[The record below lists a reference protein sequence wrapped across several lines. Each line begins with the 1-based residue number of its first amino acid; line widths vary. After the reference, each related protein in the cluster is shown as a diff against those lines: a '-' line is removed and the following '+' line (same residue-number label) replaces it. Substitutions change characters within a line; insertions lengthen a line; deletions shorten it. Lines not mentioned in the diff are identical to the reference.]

1 MSYQVLA
8 RKWRPHTFEQV
19 VGQQHV
25 LTALTNALD
34 QGRLHHAYLLS
45 GTRGVGKTTI
55 ARILAKSLN
64 CEQGISSTPCGVC
77 GTCKEI
83 DQGNFVDLLEI
94 DAASRTKVE
103 DTRELLDNVQYRPA
117 RGRFKVYLIDEVHML
132 SRHSFNALLKTLE
145 EPPPYV
151 KFLLATTDPQ
161 KLPITILSRCLQF
174 HLKSLDQSQIAKQLE
189 WVLGEEGQPFE
200 PRALLALAKA
210 ADGSMRDALSLT
222 DQALAHGNG
231 SVGLASVLTMLGT
244 LDHHHLHQLL
254 EAILRQD
261 APATMAKITEIATLG
276 PDFDQL
282 HAELEALLHRVA
294 MAQLLPAS
302 VQEQGADADAL
313 LQLAGA
319 MSPEEVQLCYQI
331 VLGGRKDLPWA
342 PDGRTALEMTCLR
355 MLAFSPR
362 RAQLHPASLAPLP
375 SQAGQGAAPLGLGKS
390 QGVTAS
396 PTLAPQGTES
406 TSTPLGDQAEAA
418 TESVADLRQAGI
430 TAENDTEH
438 QADLSPSSAAL
449 VKQDGDDESFEPAL
463 SPLFAEQEALLQA
476 ADQMG
481 YQPSPAPVAED
492 PAPDPGLDE
501 ISASGAMASPDI
513 PVPAHGEPAMVHPA
527 ANQDAEPVS
536 MAQPV
541 PQPMAQPPEA
551 ATGSDGSGGILS
563 LLGTRNMLRSRLRA
577 SDTDAAPRTAR
588 TPSAP
593 KAGAGQT
600 AAPVSPPA
608 AQQAGPGSAQTAM
621 VAPASSVPDDWSY
634 DELPSHDDEED
645 NQQDYQEY
653 LAQGEQGVVTP
664 PRQAERGRAPA
675 PALSQRTPEEAAP
688 PWDPQGPSTGI
699 QQPIIRD
706 AAAASPP
713 AAGQP
718 ARPAAAQTV
727 LEPSRAVPAQMEAT
741 APVLETID
749 WDSIDSDQAQEEP
762 GDEPSKLLP
771 ASLLDN
777 CGDPW
782 GELIAR
788 TRMGGRLRQ
797 LAINGV
803 MVQEGSRVL
812 LTLKPEQRHLV
823 SDRALM
829 ELAAIIGPALG
840 GEVQVE
846 VTLGTVP
853 DCETPLEIEQRL
865 YLGVRE
871 QVKRDLEQD
880 PNIQFLRQR
889 FGAELHMDSIE
900 PLNR

>member
-64 CEQGISSTPCGVC
+64 CEQGISSHPCGVC
-77 GTCKEI
+77 DTCREI

-174 HLKSLDQSQIAKQLE
+174 HLKSLDQTQIAKQLE
-189 WVLGEEGQPFE
+189 WVLDQEGQPFE

-231 SVGLASVLTMLGT
+231 SVRLDSVLAMLGT
-244 LDHHHLHQLL
+244 LDHRHLHQLL

-282 HAELEALLHRVA
+282 HAELEGLLHRIA

-302 VQEQGADADAL
+302 VQEQGADADFL
-313 LQLAGA
+313 LQLAKA

-362 RAQLHPASLAPLP
+362 RDALHPASLTALP
-375 SQAGQGAAPLGLGKS
+375 PSMTSNATPVASLPGKRPAA
-390 QGVTAS
+390 
-396 PTLAPQGTES
+396 E
-406 TSTPLGDQAEAA
+406 
-418 TESVADLRQAGI
+418 
-430 TAENDTEH
+430 
-438 QADLSPSSAAL
+438 SAAL
-449 VKQDGDDESFEPAL
+449 APISGAVPAVDISMPAMADDIGNPADSEEEAQAAELFSQQDELLREAAGMGYQPDPTLSAAQPDVPAHSAAQPADADDRASAAADTDYSRGEPLTAPFEPAL
-463 SPLFAEQEALLQA
+463 
-476 ADQMG
+476 
-481 YQPSPAPVAED
+481 
-492 PAPDPGLDE
+492 
-501 ISASGAMASPDI
+501 
-513 PVPAHGEPAMVHPA
+513 EPTTT
-527 ANQDAEPVS
+527 PVS
-536 MAQPV
+536 A
-541 PQPMAQPPEA
+541 PEA
-551 ATGSDGSGGILS
+551 VSAVSSMQS
-563 LLGTRNMLRSRLRA
+563 LLGKRNMLRSRQRGQDA
-577 SDTDAAPRTAR
+577 PAAP
-588 TPSAP
+588 AP
-593 KAGAGQT
+593 RAV
-600 AAPVSPPA
+600 P
-608 AQQAGPGSAQTAM
+608 
-621 VAPASSVPDDWSY
+621 VAPARPVAPAAAPAVTQQPAPVGQPAGQGMATMGHYDD
-634 DELPSHDDEED
+634 LPPVDLYGDGYEPQGD
-645 NQQDYQEY
+645 NGEYEEY
-653 LAQGEQGVVTP
+653 LSQGFAEQTQVMSHAPVTAPAQPTDLPPWDLDGQPSYRPGERSAAAPAVT
-664 PRQAERGRAPA
+664 PA
-675 PALSQRTPEEAAP
+675 PAIQPPVATTAVAATPVTQDEP
-688 PWDPQGPSTGI
+688 V
-699 QQPIIRD
+699 QP
-706 AAAASPP
+706 
-713 AAGQP
+713 
-718 ARPAAAQTV
+718 V
-727 LEPSRAVPAQMEAT
+727 M
-741 APVLETID
+741 ETID
-749 WDSIDSDQAQEEP
+749 WDELESDSEPQEGEATRLI
-762 GDEPSKLLP
+762 PS
-771 ASLLDN
+771 SLLN
-777 CGDPW
+777 GCGDPW
-782 GELIAR
+782 AELIAH
-788 TRMGGRLRQ
+788 TQVGGRLRQ
-797 LAINGV
+797 LAINSV
-803 MVQEGSRVL
+803 MTREGDKVL

-823 SDRALM
+823 SDKARAD
-829 ELAAIIGPALG
+829 LAEIIGPALG
-840 GEVQVE
+840 QPVQVE
-846 VTLGTVP
+846 VTLGVVP
-853 DCETPLEIEQRL
+853 DQETPLEIEHRL

-871 QVKRDLEQD
+871 QVTRDLEQD
-880 PNIQFLRQR
+880 PNVQFLVQR
-889 FGAELHMDSIE
+889 FGAVLHHESIE

>member
-64 CEQGISSTPCGVC
+64 CEQGISSHPCGVC
-77 GTCKEI
+77 DTCREI

-174 HLKSLDQSQIAKQLE
+174 HLKSLDQTQIAKQLE
-189 WVLGEEGQPFE
+189 WVLDQEGQPFE

-231 SVGLASVLTMLGT
+231 SVRLDSVLAMLGT
-244 LDHHHLHQLL
+244 LDHRHLHQLL

-261 APATMAKITEIATLG
+261 APATMAKITEIVTLG

-282 HAELEALLHRVA
+282 HAELEGLLHRIA

-302 VQEQGADADAL
+302 VQEQGADADSL
-313 LQLAGA
+313 LQLAKA

-362 RAQLHPASLAPLP
+362 RDALHPASLTALP
-375 SQAGQGAAPLGLGKS
+375 PSMTSSATPVVSLPGKRPAA
-390 QGVTAS
+390 
-396 PTLAPQGTES
+396 E
-406 TSTPLGDQAEAA
+406 
-418 TESVADLRQAGI
+418 
-430 TAENDTEH
+430 
-438 QADLSPSSAAL
+438 SAAL
-449 VKQDGDDESFEPAL
+449 APISGAVPAPLASPVATSAVPVVDLSLPAMTDDTGNLADSEE
-463 SPLFAEQEALLQA
+463 EAQA
-476 ADQMG
+476 AELFSQQDELLREATGMG
-481 YQPSPAPVAED
+481 YQAESATLSGVNSGMAVDAASWGERAAANPTLSVPSDAAQMATGEMAPVQMNCASTAPAPEV
-492 PAPDPGLDE
+492 L
-501 ISASGAMASPDI
+501 
-513 PVPAHGEPAMVHPA
+513 
-527 ANQDAEPVS
+527 EPVS
-536 MAQPV
+536 AVSTMQ
-541 PQPMAQPPEA
+541 
-551 ATGSDGSGGILS
+551 S
-563 LLGTRNMLRSRLRA
+563 LLGKRNMLRSRQR
-577 SDTDAAPRTAR
+577 
-588 TPSAP
+588 
-593 KAGAGQT
+593 GE
-600 AAPVSPPA
+600 
-608 AQQAGPGSAQTAM
+608 
-621 VAPASSVPDDWSY
+621 SS
-634 DELPSHDDEED
+634 
-645 NQQDYQEY
+645 
-653 LAQGEQGVVTP
+653 
-664 PRQAERGRAPA
+664 APA
-675 PALSQRTPEEAAP
+675 PAPRAVPVVPVRQAAVPAPDAKRAASSAISQAATPSGSAMGQFGEQPPVDLYTDSYDESSGNGDYEEYLSQSFMASPVPDPVRSSSNHTTPTAIQPAQPTDLP
-688 PWDPQGPSTGI
+688 PWDLE
-699 QQPIIRD
+699 
-706 AAAASPP
+706 
-713 AAGQP
+713 GQP
-718 ARPAAAQTV
+718 AWHDSVRQEPAPLAPALLPQV
-727 LEPSRAVPAQMEAT
+727 QLESEPAPPQ
-741 APVLETID
+741 PVMETID
-749 WDSIDSDQAQEEP
+749 WDELESDSEPQEGEATRLI
-762 GDEPSKLLP
+762 PS
-771 ASLLDN
+771 SLLN
-777 CGDPW
+777 GCGDAW
-782 GELIAR
+782 AELIAH
-788 TRMGGRLRQ
+788 TQVGGRLRQ
-797 LAINGV
+797 LAINSV
-803 MVQEGSRVL
+803 MTREGDKVL

-823 SDRALM
+823 SDKARAD
-829 ELAAIIGPALG
+829 LAEIIGPALG
-840 GEVQVE
+840 QPVQVE
-846 VTLGTVP
+846 VTLGVVP
-853 DCETPLEIEQRL
+853 DKETPLEIEHRL

-871 QVKRDLEQD
+871 QVTRDLEQD
-880 PNIQFLRQR
+880 PNVQFLVQR
-889 FGAELHMDSIE
+889 FGAVLHHESIE

>member
-64 CEQGISSTPCGVC
+64 CEQGISSHPCGVC
-77 GTCKEI
+77 DTCREI

-174 HLKSLDQSQIAKQLE
+174 HLKSLDQTQIAKQLE
-189 WVLGEEGQPFE
+189 WVLDQEGQPFE

-231 SVGLASVLTMLGT
+231 SVRLESVLAMLGT
-244 LDHHHLHQLL
+244 LDHRHLHQLL

-282 HAELEALLHRVA
+282 HAELEGLLHRIA

-302 VQEQGADADAL
+302 VQEQGADADSL
-313 LQLAGA
+313 LQLAKA

-362 RAQLHPASLAPLP
+362 RDALHPASLTALP
-375 SQAGQGAAPLGLGKS
+375 PSM
-390 QGVTAS
+390 T
-396 PTLAPQGTES
+396 
-406 TSTPLGDQAEAA
+406 
-418 TESVADLRQAGI
+418 
-430 TAENDTEH
+430 
-438 QADLSPSSAAL
+438 SSAASRATPVASL
-449 VKQDGDDESFEPAL
+449 PGKRPAAESAAVAPISGAVPAVDVSLPAMTDDIGNPAD
-463 SPLFAEQEALLQA
+463 SEEEAQA
-476 ADQMG
+476 AELFSQQDELLREAAGMG
-481 YQPSPAPVAED
+481 YQP
-492 PAPDPGLDE
+492 
-501 ISASGAMASPDI
+501 
-513 PVPAHGEPAMVHPA
+513 EPALPHAQPDVSAHSAAQPA
-527 ANQDAEPVS
+527 DADEQASAAAYADHSRGESLTASIEPALEPTTTPVS
-536 MAQPV
+536 A
-541 PQPMAQPPEA
+541 PEA
-551 ATGSDGSGGILS
+551 VSAVSSMQS
-563 LLGTRNMLRSRLRA
+563 LLGKRNMLRSRQRGQDA
-577 SDTDAAPRTAR
+577 PAAPAPRAVPVAPAR
-588 TPSAP
+588 PVAP
-593 KAGAGQT
+593 A
-600 AAPVSPPA
+600 AAPVVTQQPAPVSQPAGQGMATMGHYDDLPPVDLYGDSYEPQVDNGDYEEYLNQGFA
-608 AQQAGPGSAQTAM
+608 EQTQVMSHAP
-621 VAPASSVPDDWSY
+621 VTAPAQPTDLPPWDLDGQPSY
-634 DELPSHDDEED
+634 RP
-645 NQQDYQEY
+645 
-653 LAQGEQGVVTP
+653 GERSAAAPAVT
-664 PRQAERGRAPA
+664 PA
-675 PALSQRTPEEAAP
+675 PATQP
-688 PWDPQGPSTGI
+688 PVATTAV
-699 QQPIIRD
+699 
-706 AAAASPP
+706 AAALVTQDEPV
-713 AAGQP
+713 QP
-718 ARPAAAQTV
+718 V
-727 LEPSRAVPAQMEAT
+727 M
-741 APVLETID
+741 ETID
-749 WDSIDSDQAQEEP
+749 WDELESDSEPQEGEATRLI
-762 GDEPSKLLP
+762 PS
-771 ASLLDN
+771 SLLN
-777 CGDPW
+777 GCGDPW
-782 GELIAR
+782 AELIAH
-788 TRMGGRLRQ
+788 TQVGGRLRQ
-797 LAINGV
+797 LAINSV
-803 MVQEGSRVL
+803 MTREGDKVL

-823 SDRALM
+823 SDKARAD
-829 ELAAIIGPALG
+829 LAEIIGPALG
-840 GEVQVE
+840 QPVQVE
-846 VTLGTVP
+846 VTLGVVP
-853 DCETPLEIEQRL
+853 DQETPLEIEHRL

-871 QVKRDLEQD
+871 QVTRDLEQD
-880 PNIQFLRQR
+880 PNVQFLVQR
-889 FGAELHMDSIE
+889 FGAVLHHESIE

>member
-1 MSYQVLA
+1 MLASGLNALSSQHDGFMSYQVLA

-64 CEQGISSTPCGVC
+64 CEQGISSHPCGVC
-77 GTCKEI
+77 DTCREI

-174 HLKSLDQSQIAKQLE
+174 HLKSLDQTQIAKQLE
-189 WVLGEEGQPFE
+189 WVLDQEGQPFE

-231 SVGLASVLTMLGT
+231 SVRLDSVLAMLGT
-244 LDHHHLHQLL
+244 LDHRHLHQLL

-282 HAELEALLHRVA
+282 HAELEALLHRIA

-313 LQLAGA
+313 LQLAKA

-362 RAQLHPASLAPLP
+362 REVLHPASLSALP
-375 SQAGQGAAPLGLGKS
+375 
-390 QGVTAS
+390 
-396 PTLAPQGTES
+396 
-406 TSTPLGDQAEAA
+406 
-418 TESVADLRQAGI
+418 
-430 TAENDTEH
+430 
-438 QADLSPSSAAL
+438 PSMA
-449 VKQDGDDESFEPAL
+449 
-463 SPLFAEQEALLQA
+463 
-476 ADQMG
+476 
-481 YQPSPAPVAED
+481 PAPVAEMGTLPGKL
-492 PAPDPGLDE
+492 PAAEHAALPA
-501 ISASGAMASPDI
+501 ASEAASVAAPNPQAAAPVVEPAGTTDASEVASPEEEAQAAELFSQQDELLREAAGMGYQ
-513 PVPAHGEPAMVHPA
+513 PDATLADDAVSSGELQAPAHGDSPGEGMDPLASGPAGQAPAMVVPVASTAPQVEAEPA
-527 ANQDAEPVS
+527 PVS
-536 MAQPV
+536 MVSSMQ
-541 PQPMAQPPEA
+541 
-551 ATGSDGSGGILS
+551 S
-563 LLGTRNMLRSRLRA
+563 LLGKRNMLRSRQRGQDPVATTPAPRAVPVAPARSAAAMPAAPAIPPSQPEPQPSPQPQSRQSAAQGAPAMGQYGELPPVDLYADGYDEGGDNGDYEEYLSQSFMASPMPAPSAAPAGGNAAAQVNQSAQA
-577 SDTDAAPRTAR
+577 SDLPPWDLEGQPSYQPGMQAAP
-588 TPSAP
+588 
-593 KAGAGQT
+593 
-600 AAPVSPPA
+600 AAAEVPPPA
-608 AQQAGPGSAQTAM
+608 AATQVQVAGS
-621 VAPASSVPDDWSY
+621 
-634 DELPSHDDEED
+634 E
-645 NQQDYQEY
+645 
-653 LAQGEQGVVTP
+653 
-664 PRQAERGRAPA
+664 
-675 PALSQRTPEEAAP
+675 
-688 PWDPQGPSTGI
+688 
-699 QQPIIRD
+699 
-706 AAAASPP
+706 
-713 AAGQP
+713 
-718 ARPAAAQTV
+718 
-727 LEPSRAVPAQMEAT
+727 PAQ
-741 APVLETID
+741 PVMETID
-749 WDSIDSDQAQEEP
+749 WDELESDDIPQEGEASRLI
-762 GDEPSKLLP
+762 PS
-771 ASLLDN
+771 SLLSN

-782 GELIAR
+782 AELIAH
-788 TRMGGRLRQ
+788 TQVGGRLRQ
-797 LAINGV
+797 LAINSV
-803 MVQEGSRVL
+803 MTREGDRVL

-823 SDRALM
+823 SDKARAD
-829 ELAAIIGPALG
+829 LAEIIGPALG
-840 GEVQVE
+840 QPVQVE
-846 VTLGTVP
+846 VTLGVVSEQ
-853 DCETPLEIEQRL
+853 ETPLEIEHRL

-871 QVKRDLEQD
+871 QVTRDLEQD
-880 PNIQFLRQR
+880 PNIQFLIQR
-889 FGAELHMDSIE
+889 FGAELHRESIE

>member
-64 CEQGISSTPCGVC
+64 CEQGVSSHPCGVC
-77 GTCKEI
+77 DTCREI

-174 HLKSLDQSQIAKQLE
+174 HLKSLDQTQIAKQLE
-189 WVLGEEGQPFE
+189 WVLDQEGQPFE

-231 SVGLASVLTMLGT
+231 SVRLESVLAMLGT
-244 LDHHHLHQLL
+244 LDHRHLHQLL

-282 HAELEALLHRVA
+282 HAELEGLLHRIA

-302 VQEQGADADAL
+302 VQEQGADADSL
-313 LQLAGA
+313 LQLAKA

-362 RAQLHPASLAPLP
+362 RDALHPASLTALP
-375 SQAGQGAAPLGLGKS
+375 PSMTSNATPVASLPGKRPAA
-390 QGVTAS
+390 
-396 PTLAPQGTES
+396 E
-406 TSTPLGDQAEAA
+406 
-418 TESVADLRQAGI
+418 
-430 TAENDTEH
+430 
-438 QADLSPSSAAL
+438 SAAL
-449 VKQDGDDESFEPAL
+449 APISGAVPAPLASPVASTPVATSAVPAVDVSLPAMVDDLGNPAD
-463 SPLFAEQEALLQA
+463 SEEEAQA
-476 ADQMG
+476 AELFSQQDELLREAAGMG
-481 YQPSPAPVAED
+481 YQPEPALPHVQ
-492 PAPDPGLDE
+492 PD
-501 ISASGAMASPDI
+501 
-513 PVPAHGEPAMVHPA
+513 VPAHSAAQPADADERASA
-527 ANQDAEPVS
+527 AAEPVLEPTT
-536 MAQPV
+536 APV
-541 PQPMAQPPEA
+541 SAPEA
-551 ATGSDGSGGILS
+551 VSAVSSMQS
-563 LLGTRNMLRSRLRA
+563 LLGKRNMLRSRQRGQDA
-577 SDTDAAPRTAR
+577 PAAP
-588 TPSAP
+588 AP
-593 KAGAGQT
+593 RAVPVSPAKPVAPA
-600 AAPVSPPA
+600 AAPVATQQPAPVSQPAGQGMATMGHYDDLPPVDLYGDSYEPQVDNGDYEEYLNQGFA
-608 AQQAGPGSAQTAM
+608 EQTQVMSHAS
-621 VAPASSVPDDWSY
+621 VTAPAQPTD
-634 DELPSHDDEED
+634 L
-645 NQQDYQEY
+645 
-653 LAQGEQGVVTP
+653 
-664 PRQAERGRAPA
+664 
-675 PALSQRTPEEAAP
+675 P
-688 PWDPQGPSTGI
+688 PWDLDGQPSYRPGE
-699 QQPIIRD
+699 RS
-706 AAAASPP
+706 AAAPAVTPTPVTQPP
-713 AAGQP
+713 VVTTAV
-718 ARPAAAQTV
+718 AAAPVTQS
-727 LEPSRAVPAQMEAT
+727 EPPQ
-741 APVLETID
+741 PVMETID
-749 WDSIDSDQAQEEP
+749 WDELESDSEPQEGEATRLI
-762 GDEPSKLLP
+762 PS
-771 ASLLDN
+771 SLLN
-777 CGDPW
+777 GCGDAW
-782 GELIAR
+782 AELIAH
-788 TRMGGRLRQ
+788 TQVGGRLRQ
-797 LAINGV
+797 LAINSV
-803 MVQEGSRVL
+803 MTREGDKVL

-823 SDRALM
+823 SDKARAD
-829 ELAAIIGPALG
+829 LAEIIGPALG
-840 GEVQVE
+840 QPVQVE
-846 VTLGTVP
+846 VTLGVVP
-853 DCETPLEIEQRL
+853 DKETPLEIEHRL

-871 QVKRDLEQD
+871 QVTRDLEQD
-880 PNIQFLRQR
+880 PNVQFLVQR
-889 FGAELHMDSIE
+889 FGAVLHHESIE

>member
-64 CEQGISSTPCGVC
+64 CEQGVSSHPCGVC
-77 GTCKEI
+77 DTCREI

-174 HLKSLDQSQIAKQLE
+174 HLKSLDQTQIAKQLE
-189 WVLGEEGQPFE
+189 WVLDQEGQPFE

-231 SVGLASVLTMLGT
+231 SVRLESVLAMLGT
-244 LDHHHLHQLL
+244 LDHRHLHQLL

-282 HAELEALLHRVA
+282 HAELEGLLHRIA

-302 VQEQGADADAL
+302 VQEQGADADSL
-313 LQLAGA
+313 LQLAKA

-362 RAQLHPASLAPLP
+362 RDALHPASLTALP
-375 SQAGQGAAPLGLGKS
+375 PSMTSNATPVASLPGKPPAA
-390 QGVTAS
+390 
-396 PTLAPQGTES
+396 E
-406 TSTPLGDQAEAA
+406 
-418 TESVADLRQAGI
+418 
-430 TAENDTEH
+430 
-438 QADLSPSSAAL
+438 SAAL
-449 VKQDGDDESFEPAL
+449 APISGAVPAQLASPVATSAVPAVDVSLPSMVDDIGNPAD
-463 SPLFAEQEALLQA
+463 SEEEAQA
-476 ADQMG
+476 AELFSQQDELLREAAGMG
-481 YQPSPAPVAED
+481 YQP
-492 PAPDPGLDE
+492 
-501 ISASGAMASPDI
+501 
-513 PVPAHGEPAMVHPA
+513 EPALPRVQP
-527 ANQDAEPVS
+527 DVS
-536 MAQPV
+536 AHSAAQPV
-541 PQPMAQPPEA
+541 DADDRAPAAADTDYSRGAPVTAPEA
-551 ATGSDGSGGILS
+551 VSAVSSMQS
-563 LLGTRNMLRSRLRA
+563 LLGKRNMLRSRQRGQEA
-577 SDTDAAPRTAR
+577 PAAPAPRAVPVAPAR
-588 TPSAP
+588 PVAP
-593 KAGAGQT
+593 AAAPAVAQQPVSVSQPTGQGMAAMGHYDDLPPVDLYGDGYEPQGDNGDYEEYLNQGFAGQT
-600 AAPVSPPA
+600 QVMSHAPVTAPTQPTDLPPWDLDGQPSYRPGERSAGVPAVTPAPATQPPVATTAVAAAPVTQDEPP
-608 AQQAGPGSAQTAM
+608 
-621 VAPASSVPDDWSY
+621 
-634 DELPSHDDEED
+634 
-645 NQQDYQEY
+645 
-653 LAQGEQGVVTP
+653 
-664 PRQAERGRAPA
+664 
-675 PALSQRTPEEAAP
+675 
-688 PWDPQGPSTGI
+688 
-699 QQPIIRD
+699 QP
-706 AAAASPP
+706 
-713 AAGQP
+713 
-718 ARPAAAQTV
+718 V
-727 LEPSRAVPAQMEAT
+727 M
-741 APVLETID
+741 ETID
-749 WDSIDSDQAQEEP
+749 WDELESDSEPQEGEATRLI
-762 GDEPSKLLP
+762 PS
-771 ASLLDN
+771 SLLN
-777 CGDPW
+777 GCGDPW
-782 GELIAR
+782 AELIAH
-788 TRMGGRLRQ
+788 TQVGGRLRQ
-797 LAINGV
+797 LAINSV
-803 MVQEGSRVL
+803 MTREGDKVL

-823 SDRALM
+823 SDKARAD
-829 ELAAIIGPALG
+829 LAEIIGPALG
-840 GEVQVE
+840 QPVQVE
-846 VTLGTVP
+846 VTLGVVH
-853 DCETPLEIEQRL
+853 DKETPLEIEHRL

-871 QVKRDLEQD
+871 QVTRDLEQD
-880 PNIQFLRQR
+880 PNVQFLVQR
-889 FGAELHMDSIE
+889 FGAVLHHESIE

>member
-64 CEQGISSTPCGVC
+64 CEQGISSHPCGVC
-77 GTCKEI
+77 DTCREI

-174 HLKSLDQSQIAKQLE
+174 HLKSLDQTQIAKQLE
-189 WVLGEEGQPFE
+189 WVLDQEGQPFE

-231 SVGLASVLTMLGT
+231 SVRLDSVLAMLGT
-244 LDHHHLHQLL
+244 LDHRHLHQLL

-282 HAELEALLHRVA
+282 HAELEGLLHRIA

-302 VQEQGADADAL
+302 VQEQGADADSL
-313 LQLAGA
+313 LQLAKA

-362 RAQLHPASLAPLP
+362 RDALHPASLTALP
-375 SQAGQGAAPLGLGKS
+375 PSMTSNATPVASLPGKRPAAES
-390 QGVTAS
+390 A
-396 PTLAPQGTES
+396 TLAPISGAVPAVDVSLPAMTDDIGNPADSEEEA
-406 TSTPLGDQAEAA
+406 QAAELFSQQDELLREAA
-418 TESVADLRQAGI
+418 GMGYQPEPALLNAQPDVPAY
-430 TAENDTEH
+430 
-438 QADLSPSSAAL
+438 SAA
-449 VKQDGDDESFEPAL
+449 QSADDGEHAAAYADNSRGESLTAAFEPAL
-463 SPLFAEQEALLQA
+463 EPTAT
-476 ADQMG
+476 
-481 YQPSPAPVAED
+481 PVVA
-492 PAPDPGLDE
+492 
-501 ISASGAMASPDI
+501 
-513 PVPAHGEPAMVHPA
+513 
-527 ANQDAEPVS
+527 AEPVS
-536 MAQPV
+536 AVSSMQ
-541 PQPMAQPPEA
+541 
-551 ATGSDGSGGILS
+551 S
-563 LLGTRNMLRSRLRA
+563 LLGKRNMLRSRQRGQNAPAARA
-577 SDTDAAPRTAR
+577 PRAVPVAPAKPVAPAAAPAVAQQ
-588 TPSAP
+588 PAP
-593 KAGAGQT
+593 VSQPAGQGMAAMGHYDDLPPVDLYGDGYEPQGDNGEYEEYLNQGFAGQT
-600 AAPVSPPA
+600 QVMSHAPVTALAQPTDLPPWDLDGQPSYRPGERSAAAPA
-608 AQQAGPGSAQTAM
+608 
-621 VAPASSVPDDWSY
+621 
-634 DELPSHDDEED
+634 
-645 NQQDYQEY
+645 
-653 LAQGEQGVVTP
+653 VT
-664 PRQAERGRAPA
+664 PA
-675 PALSQRTPEEAAP
+675 PATQP
-688 PWDPQGPSTGI
+688 PVASTAV
-699 QQPIIRD
+699 
-706 AAAASPP
+706 AAALVTQDEPP
-713 AAGQP
+713 QP
-718 ARPAAAQTV
+718 V
-727 LEPSRAVPAQMEAT
+727 M
-741 APVLETID
+741 ETID
-749 WDSIDSDQAQEEP
+749 WDELESDNEPQEGEATRLI
-762 GDEPSKLLP
+762 PS
-771 ASLLDN
+771 SLLN
-777 CGDPW
+777 GCGDAW
-782 GELIAR
+782 AELIAH
-788 TRMGGRLRQ
+788 TQVGGRLRQ
-797 LAINGV
+797 LAINSV
-803 MVQEGSRVL
+803 MTREGDKVL

-823 SDRALM
+823 SDKARAD
-829 ELAAIIGPALG
+829 LAEIIGPALG
-840 GEVQVE
+840 QPVQVE
-846 VTLGTVP
+846 VTLGVVP
-853 DCETPLEIEQRL
+853 DKETPLEIEHRL

-871 QVKRDLEQD
+871 QVTRDLEQD
-880 PNIQFLRQR
+880 PNVQFLVQR
-889 FGAELHMDSIE
+889 FGAVLHHESIE

>member
-64 CEQGISSTPCGVC
+64 CEQGISSHPCGVC
-77 GTCKEI
+77 DTCREI

-174 HLKSLDQSQIAKQLE
+174 HLKSLDQTQIAKQLE
-189 WVLGEEGQPFE
+189 WVLDQEGQPFE

-231 SVGLASVLTMLGT
+231 SVRLESVLAMLGT
-244 LDHHHLHQLL
+244 LDHRHLHQLL

-282 HAELEALLHRVA
+282 HAELEGLLHRIA

-302 VQEQGADADAL
+302 VQEQGADADSL
-313 LQLAGA
+313 LQLAKA

-362 RAQLHPASLAPLP
+362 RDALHPASLTALP
-375 SQAGQGAAPLGLGKS
+375 PSM
-390 QGVTAS
+390 T
-396 PTLAPQGTES
+396 
-406 TSTPLGDQAEAA
+406 
-418 TESVADLRQAGI
+418 
-430 TAENDTEH
+430 
-438 QADLSPSSAAL
+438 SSAASSVTPVGTL
-449 VKQDGDDESFEPAL
+449 PGKRPAAESAAVAPISGAVPAL
-463 SPLFAEQEALLQA
+463 LASPVATSVVPAVDVSLPVMTDDIGNPADSEEEAQA
-476 ADQMG
+476 AELFSQQDELLREAAGMG
-481 YQPSPAPVAED
+481 YQPEPALPRVQPDVSAHSAAQPADADDRAPAAADTDYSRGAPVTA
-492 PAPDPGLDE
+492 
-501 ISASGAMASPDI
+501 
-513 PVPAHGEPAMVHPA
+513 
-527 ANQDAEPVS
+527 
-536 MAQPV
+536 
-541 PQPMAQPPEA
+541 PEA
-551 ATGSDGSGGILS
+551 VSAVSSMQS
-563 LLGTRNMLRSRLRA
+563 LLGKRNMLRSRQRGQDA
-577 SDTDAAPRTAR
+577 PAAPAPRAVPVAPAR
-588 TPSAP
+588 PVAP
-593 KAGAGQT
+593 AAAPAVTQPPAPVGQPAGQGMATMGHYDDLPPMDLYNDSYEPQGDNGEYEEYLNQGFAGQT
-600 AAPVSPPA
+600 PVMSHAPVTAPAQPTDLPPWDLDGQPSYRPGERSAAAPAVTPAPATQPPVATMAVAAAPVTQDEPP
-608 AQQAGPGSAQTAM
+608 
-621 VAPASSVPDDWSY
+621 
-634 DELPSHDDEED
+634 
-645 NQQDYQEY
+645 
-653 LAQGEQGVVTP
+653 
-664 PRQAERGRAPA
+664 
-675 PALSQRTPEEAAP
+675 
-688 PWDPQGPSTGI
+688 
-699 QQPIIRD
+699 QP
-706 AAAASPP
+706 
-713 AAGQP
+713 
-718 ARPAAAQTV
+718 V
-727 LEPSRAVPAQMEAT
+727 M
-741 APVLETID
+741 ETID
-749 WDSIDSDQAQEEP
+749 WDELESDSEPQEGEATRLI
-762 GDEPSKLLP
+762 PS
-771 ASLLDN
+771 SLLN
-777 CGDPW
+777 GCGDPW
-782 GELIAR
+782 AELIAH
-788 TRMGGRLRQ
+788 TQVGGRLRQ
-797 LAINGV
+797 LAINSV
-803 MVQEGSRVL
+803 MTREGDKVL

-823 SDRALM
+823 SDKARAD
-829 ELAAIIGPALG
+829 LAEIIGPALG
-840 GEVQVE
+840 QSVQVE
-846 VTLGTVP
+846 VTLGVVP
-853 DCETPLEIEQRL
+853 DQETPLEIEHRL

-871 QVKRDLEQD
+871 QVTRDLEQD
-880 PNIQFLRQR
+880 PNVQFLVQR
-889 FGAELHMDSIE
+889 FGAVLHHESIE

>member
-64 CEQGISSTPCGVC
+64 CEQGISSHPCGVC
-77 GTCKEI
+77 DTCREI

-174 HLKSLDQSQIAKQLE
+174 HLKSLDQTQIAKQLE
-189 WVLGEEGQPFE
+189 WVLDQEGQPFE

-231 SVGLASVLTMLGT
+231 SVRLDSVLAMLGT
-244 LDHHHLHQLL
+244 LDHRHLHQLL

-282 HAELEALLHRVA
+282 HAELEGLLHRIA

-302 VQEQGADADAL
+302 VQEQGADADSL
-313 LQLAGA
+313 LQLAKA
-319 MSPEEVQLCYQI
+319 MGPEEVQLCYQI

-362 RAQLHPASLAPLP
+362 RDALHPASLTALP
-375 SQAGQGAAPLGLGKS
+375 PSM
-390 QGVTAS
+390 T
-396 PTLAPQGTES
+396 
-406 TSTPLGDQAEAA
+406 
-418 TESVADLRQAGI
+418 
-430 TAENDTEH
+430 
-438 QADLSPSSAAL
+438 SSAASSATSVASL
-449 VKQDGDDESFEPAL
+449 PGKPPAAESAAVAPISGAVPAPLASPVATSVVPAVDVSLPAMTDDIGNPADSEEEAQAAELFSQQDELLREAAGMGYQPDPALSAAQPDVPAYSAAQPADADDRASAAADTDYSRGEPLTAPFEPAL
-463 SPLFAEQEALLQA
+463 EPTT
-476 ADQMG
+476 
-481 YQPSPAPVAED
+481 APVTA
-492 PAPDPGLDE
+492 
-501 ISASGAMASPDI
+501 
-513 PVPAHGEPAMVHPA
+513 
-527 ANQDAEPVS
+527 
-536 MAQPV
+536 
-541 PQPMAQPPEA
+541 PEA
-551 ATGSDGSGGILS
+551 VSAVSSMQS
-563 LLGTRNMLRSRLRA
+563 LLGKRNMLRSRQRGQDA
-577 SDTDAAPRTAR
+577 PAAPAPRAVPVAPAR
-588 TPSAP
+588 PVAP
-593 KAGAGQT
+593 AAAPAVAQQPAPVSQPAGQGMATMGHYDDLPPVDLYNDSYEPQVDNGDYEEYLNQGFAGQT
-600 AAPVSPPA
+600 QVMSHAPVTAPAQPTDLPPWDLDGQPSYRPGERSAAAPAVTPAPATQPPVASTAVAAAPVTQDEPP
-608 AQQAGPGSAQTAM
+608 
-621 VAPASSVPDDWSY
+621 
-634 DELPSHDDEED
+634 
-645 NQQDYQEY
+645 
-653 LAQGEQGVVTP
+653 
-664 PRQAERGRAPA
+664 
-675 PALSQRTPEEAAP
+675 
-688 PWDPQGPSTGI
+688 
-699 QQPIIRD
+699 QP
-706 AAAASPP
+706 
-713 AAGQP
+713 
-718 ARPAAAQTV
+718 V
-727 LEPSRAVPAQMEAT
+727 M
-741 APVLETID
+741 ETID
-749 WDSIDSDQAQEEP
+749 WDELESDSEPQEGEATRLI
-762 GDEPSKLLP
+762 PS
-771 ASLLDN
+771 SLLN
-777 CGDPW
+777 GCGDPW
-782 GELIAR
+782 AELIAH
-788 TRMGGRLRQ
+788 TQVGGRLRQ
-797 LAINGV
+797 LAINSV
-803 MVQEGSRVL
+803 MTREGDKVL

-823 SDRALM
+823 SDKARAD
-829 ELAAIIGPALG
+829 LAEIIGPALG
-840 GEVQVE
+840 QPVQVE
-846 VTLGTVP
+846 VTLGVVP
-853 DCETPLEIEQRL
+853 DQETPLEIEHRL

-871 QVKRDLEQD
+871 QVTRDLEQD
-880 PNIQFLRQR
+880 PNVQFLVQR
-889 FGAELHMDSIE
+889 FGAVLHHESIE

>member
-64 CEQGISSTPCGVC
+64 CEQGISSHPCGVC
-77 GTCKEI
+77 DTCREI

-189 WVLGEEGQPFE
+189 WVLDQEGQPFE

-231 SVGLASVLTMLGT
+231 SVRLESVLTMLGT

-362 RAQLHPASLAPLP
+362 REAVHPANLSALPVSMGALPGAGREAVSALPGKPSGAEPAPHQATTAASTAAPAALTPTAPL
-375 SQAGQGAAPLGLGKS
+375 L
-390 QGVTAS
+390 V
-396 PTLAPQGTES
+396 
-406 TSTPLGDQAEAA
+406 
-418 TESVADLRQAGI
+418 V
-430 TAENDTEH
+430 
-438 QADLSPSSAAL
+438 QADEPAS
-449 VKQDGDDESFEPAL
+449 GDDESNAT
-463 SPLFAEQEALLQA
+463 LFAEQHELLEEAQR
-476 ADQMG
+476 MG
-481 YQPSPAPVAED
+481 YE
-492 PAPDPGLDE
+492 
-501 ISASGAMASPDI
+501 
-513 PVPAHGEPAMVHPA
+513 
-527 ANQDAEPVS
+527 
-536 MAQPV
+536 AQPMQPE
-541 PQPMAQPPEA
+541 PQIGGAPQAVEAQPLESEQPASFHEEVLPTAAPAITPEPEA
-551 ATGSDGSGGILS
+551 APSAASSMQS
-563 LLGTRNMLRSRLRA
+563 LLGKRNLLRSRLRGDA
-577 SDTDAAPRTAR
+577 GAATSSVPPRATPSKPAAPLAIPAVQPVAPAPSVPAR
-588 TPSAP
+588 QVAAAPAYAGPMTGYEDLPPLEAYDDSGSDYEEYLNQGFGDGPVSAPAAQALAPRPSAP
-593 KAGAGQT
+593 QKASPASDDLPPWDLDGAPARAA
-600 AAPVSPPA
+600 AAPVA
-608 AQQAGPGSAQTAM
+608 A
-621 VAPASSVPDDWSY
+621 APVTTPLAVPDD
-634 DELPSHDDEED
+634 
-645 NQQDYQEY
+645 
-653 LAQGEQGVVTP
+653 AQPT
-664 PRQAERGRAPA
+664 
-675 PALSQRTPEEAAP
+675 T
-688 PWDPQGPSTGI
+688 
-699 QQPIIRD
+699 
-706 AAAASPP
+706 
-713 AAGQP
+713 
-718 ARPAAAQTV
+718 AQV
-727 LEPSRAVPAQMEAT
+727 M
-741 APVLETID
+741 ETID
-749 WDSIDSDQAQEEP
+749 WDELESDAQPDEGEEVTRLI
-762 GDEPSKLLP
+762 PS
-771 ASLLDN
+771 SLLVN
-777 CGDPW
+777 CGDAW
-782 GELIAR
+782 AELIAR
-788 TRMGGRLRQ
+788 TGVGGRLRQ
-797 LAINGV
+797 LAINSV
-803 MVQEGSRVL
+803 MTRQGDLVSLV
-812 LTLKPEQRHLV
+812 LKPEQRHLV
-823 SDRALM
+823 SDRALAD
-829 ELAAIIGPALG
+829 LAEIIGPEFG
-840 GEVQVE
+840 QPVRVE
-846 VTLGTVP
+846 VTLGTDP
-853 DCETPLEIEQRL
+853 ARETPLEIEHRL

-871 QVKRDLEQD
+871 QVSRDLADD
-880 PNIQFLRQR
+880 PNVQFLQQR
-889 FGAELHMDSIE
+889 FGAVLHPESIE
-900 PLNR
+900 PLSR

>member
-64 CEQGISSTPCGVC
+64 CEQGISSHPCGVC
-77 GTCKEI
+77 DTCREI

-189 WVLGEEGQPFE
+189 WVLDQEGQPFE

-231 SVGLASVLTMLGT
+231 SVRLESVLTMLGT

-362 RAQLHPASLAPLP
+362 REAVHPANLSALPVSMGALPGAGREAVSTLPGKPSGAEPAPHQAATAASTAAPAALTPTAPL
-375 SQAGQGAAPLGLGKS
+375 
-390 QGVTAS
+390 
-396 PTLAPQGTES
+396 LA
-406 TSTPLGDQAEAA
+406 
-418 TESVADLRQAGI
+418 V
-430 TAENDTEH
+430 
-438 QADLSPSSAAL
+438 QADEPAS
-449 VKQDGDDESFEPAL
+449 GDDESNAT
-463 SPLFAEQEALLQA
+463 LFAEQHELLEEAQR
-476 ADQMG
+476 MG
-481 YQPSPAPVAED
+481 YE
-492 PAPDPGLDE
+492 
-501 ISASGAMASPDI
+501 
-513 PVPAHGEPAMVHPA
+513 
-527 ANQDAEPVS
+527 
-536 MAQPV
+536 AQPMQPESQIGGA
-541 PQPMAQPPEA
+541 PQAVEAQPLEPEA
-551 ATGSDGSGGILS
+551 APSAASSMQS
-563 LLGTRNMLRSRLRA
+563 LLGKRNLLRSRLRGDA
-577 SDTDAAPRTAR
+577 GAATSSVPLRATPSKPAAPLA
-588 TPSAP
+588 
-593 KAGAGQT
+593 T
-600 AAPVSPPA
+600 AAVQP
-608 AQQAGPGSAQTAM
+608 
-621 VAPASSVPDDWSY
+621 VAPASSVPARQAAAAPAYAGPMTGYEDLPPLEAYDDSG
-634 DELPSHDDEED
+634 S
-645 NQQDYQEY
+645 DYEEY
-653 LAQGEQGVVTP
+653 LNQGFGDGP
-664 PRQAERGRAPA
+664 ASAPA
-675 PALSQRTPEEAAP
+675 AQAAAPASRPSAPQKASPASDDLP
-688 PWDPQGPSTGI
+688 PWDLDGAPA
-699 QQPIIRD
+699 R
-706 AAAASPP
+706 AAAATV
-713 AAGQP
+713 
-718 ARPAAAQTV
+718 AAAPVTPV
-727 LEPSRAVPAQMEAT
+727 ATALAVPDNAQPTT
-741 APVLETID
+741 AQVMETID
-749 WDSIDSDQAQEEP
+749 WDELESDAQPDEGEEVTRLI
-762 GDEPSKLLP
+762 PS
-771 ASLLDN
+771 SLLVN

-782 GELIAR
+782 AELIAR
-788 TRMGGRLRQ
+788 TGVGGRLRQ
-797 LAINGV
+797 LAINSV
-803 MVQEGSRVL
+803 MTRQGELVSLV
-812 LTLKPEQRHLV
+812 LKPEQRHLV
-823 SDRALM
+823 SDRALAD
-829 ELAAIIGPALG
+829 LAEIIGPEFG
-840 GEVQVE
+840 QPVRVE
-846 VTLGTVP
+846 VTLGTDP
-853 DCETPLEIEQRL
+853 ARETPLEIEHRL

-871 QVKRDLEQD
+871 QVSRDLADD
-880 PNIQFLRQR
+880 PNVQFLQQR
-889 FGAELHMDSIE
+889 FGAVLHPESIE
-900 PLNR
+900 PLSR

>member
-64 CEQGISSTPCGVC
+64 CEQGISSHPCGVC
-77 GTCKEI
+77 DTCREI

-174 HLKSLDQSQIAKQLE
+174 HLKSLDQTQIAKQLE
-189 WVLGEEGQPFE
+189 WVLDQEGQPFE

-231 SVGLASVLTMLGT
+231 SVRLESVLAMLGT
-244 LDHHHLHQLL
+244 LDHRHLHQLL

-282 HAELEALLHRVA
+282 HAELEGLLHRIA

-302 VQEQGADADAL
+302 VQEQGADADSL
-313 LQLAGA
+313 LQLAKA

-362 RAQLHPASLAPLP
+362 RDALHPASLTALP
-375 SQAGQGAAPLGLGKS
+375 PSM
-390 QGVTAS
+390 T
-396 PTLAPQGTES
+396 
-406 TSTPLGDQAEAA
+406 
-418 TESVADLRQAGI
+418 
-430 TAENDTEH
+430 
-438 QADLSPSSAAL
+438 SSAASSATL
-449 VKQDGDDESFEPAL
+449 VGTLPGKRPAAESAALAPISGAEPVPLASPVANRAVPAVDASLPAMVDDTANAANSEEEAQAAELFSQQDELLREAAGMGYQPEPALPNAQPDVLAHSAAQPADDGEHAAVDNDYSRGESLTAAFEPAL
-463 SPLFAEQEALLQA
+463 EPTAV
-476 ADQMG
+476 
-481 YQPSPAPVAED
+481 PVVA
-492 PAPDPGLDE
+492 
-501 ISASGAMASPDI
+501 
-513 PVPAHGEPAMVHPA
+513 
-527 ANQDAEPVS
+527 AEPVS
-536 MAQPV
+536 AVSSMQ
-541 PQPMAQPPEA
+541 
-551 ATGSDGSGGILS
+551 S
-563 LLGTRNMLRSRLRA
+563 LLGKRNMLRSRQRGQDA
-577 SDTDAAPRTAR
+577 PAAPAPRAVPVAPAR
-588 TPSAP
+588 PVAP
-593 KAGAGQT
+593 AAAPAVAQQPAPVSQPAGQGMGHYDDLPPVDLYGDGYEPQGDNGEYEEYLNQSFAEQAPAMSHAPVT
-600 AAPVSPPA
+600 APAQPTDLPPWDLDGQPSYRPGERGATAPAVTPAPASQPVSPVATAALAAAPV
-608 AQQAGPGSAQTAM
+608 AQS
-621 VAPASSVPDDWSY
+621 
-634 DELPSHDDEED
+634 E
-645 NQQDYQEY
+645 
-653 LAQGEQGVVTP
+653 
-664 PRQAERGRAPA
+664 
-675 PALSQRTPEEAAP
+675 
-688 PWDPQGPSTGI
+688 
-699 QQPIIRD
+699 
-706 AAAASPP
+706 
-713 AAGQP
+713 
-718 ARPAAAQTV
+718 
-727 LEPSRAVPAQMEAT
+727 PAQ
-741 APVLETID
+741 PVMETID
-749 WDSIDSDQAQEEP
+749 WDELESDEEP
-762 GDEPSKLLP
+762 QEGEATRLIPS
-771 ASLLDN
+771 SLLN
-777 CGDPW
+777 GCGDPW
-782 GELIAR
+782 AELIAH
-788 TRMGGRLRQ
+788 TQVGGRLRQ
-797 LAINGV
+797 LAINSV
-803 MVQEGSRVL
+803 MTREGDKVL

-823 SDRALM
+823 SDKARAD
-829 ELAAIIGPALG
+829 LAEIIGPALG
-840 GEVQVE
+840 QPVQVE
-846 VTLGTVP
+846 VTLGVVP
-853 DCETPLEIEQRL
+853 DKETPLEIEHRL

-871 QVKRDLEQD
+871 QVTRDLEQD
-880 PNIQFLRQR
+880 PNVQFLVQR
-889 FGAELHMDSIE
+889 FGAVLHHESIE

>member
-64 CEQGISSTPCGVC
+64 CEQGISSHPCGVC
-77 GTCKEI
+77 DTCREI

-174 HLKSLDQSQIAKQLE
+174 HLKSLDQTQIAKQLE
-189 WVLGEEGQPFE
+189 WVLDQEGQPFE

-231 SVGLASVLTMLGT
+231 SVRLDSVLAMLGT
-244 LDHHHLHQLL
+244 LDHRHLHQLL

-261 APATMAKITEIATLG
+261 APAAMAKITEIATLG

-282 HAELEALLHRVA
+282 HAELEGLLHRIA

-302 VQEQGADADAL
+302 VQEQGADADSL
-313 LQLAGA
+313 LQLAKA

-362 RAQLHPASLAPLP
+362 RDALHPASLTALP
-375 SQAGQGAAPLGLGKS
+375 PSM
-390 QGVTAS
+390 T
-396 PTLAPQGTES
+396 
-406 TSTPLGDQAEAA
+406 
-418 TESVADLRQAGI
+418 
-430 TAENDTEH
+430 
-438 QADLSPSSAAL
+438 SSAASSATPVASL
-449 VKQDGDDESFEPAL
+449 PGKRPAAESAAVAPISGAVPTPLASPVANSAVPAVDASLPAMVDDTANAADSEEEAQAAELFSQQDELLREAAGMGYQSEPALPNAQPDVPAHSAMQPADDGAPAAADAAYSRGEPLTAPFEPAL
-463 SPLFAEQEALLQA
+463 EPTT
-476 ADQMG
+476 
-481 YQPSPAPVAED
+481 APVS
-492 PAPDPGLDE
+492 APE
-501 ISASGAMASPDI
+501 TVSA
-513 PVPAHGEPAMVHPA
+513 
-527 ANQDAEPVS
+527 VS
-536 MAQPV
+536 SMQ
-541 PQPMAQPPEA
+541 
-551 ATGSDGSGGILS
+551 S
-563 LLGTRNMLRSRLRA
+563 LLGKRNMLRSRQRGQ
-577 SDTDAAPRTAR
+577 DA
-588 TPSAP
+588 
-593 KAGAGQT
+593 
-600 AAPVSPPA
+600 PA
-608 AQQAGPGSAQTAM
+608 ARAVP
-621 VAPASSVPDDWSY
+621 VAPARPVAPAAAPAVTQQPAPVGQPAGQGMAAMGHYDD
-634 DELPSHDDEED
+634 LPPVDLYGDGYEPQGD
-645 NQQDYQEY
+645 NGEYEEY
-653 LAQGEQGVVTP
+653 LNQGFAEQTPVMSHAPVTAPAQPTDLPPWDLDGQPSYRPGERSAAAPAVT
-664 PRQAERGRAPA
+664 PA
-675 PALSQRTPEEAAP
+675 PATQPPVATTAVAVAP
-688 PWDPQGPSTGI
+688 LMQS
-699 QQPIIRD
+699 
-706 AAAASPP
+706 
-713 AAGQP
+713 
-718 ARPAAAQTV
+718 
-727 LEPSRAVPAQMEAT
+727 EPAQ
-741 APVLETID
+741 PVMETID
-749 WDSIDSDQAQEEP
+749 WDELESDEEP
-762 GDEPSKLLP
+762 QEGEATRLIPS
-771 ASLLDN
+771 SLLN
-777 CGDPW
+777 GCGDPW
-782 GELIAR
+782 AELIAH
-788 TRMGGRLRQ
+788 TQVGGRLRQ
-797 LAINGV
+797 LAINSV
-803 MVQEGSRVL
+803 MTREGDKVL

-823 SDRALM
+823 SDKARAD
-829 ELAAIIGPALG
+829 LAEIIGPALG
-840 GEVQVE
+840 QPVQVE
-846 VTLGTVP
+846 VTLGVVP
-853 DCETPLEIEQRL
+853 YQETPLEIEHRL

-871 QVKRDLEQD
+871 QVTRDLEQD
-880 PNIQFLRQR
+880 PNVQFLVQR
-889 FGAELHMDSIE
+889 FGAVLHHESIE

>member
-64 CEQGISSTPCGVC
+64 CEQGISSHPCGVC
-77 GTCKEI
+77 DTCREI

-174 HLKSLDQSQIAKQLE
+174 HLKSLDQTQIAKQLE
-189 WVLGEEGQPFE
+189 WVLDQEGQPFE

-231 SVGLASVLTMLGT
+231 SVRLESVLAMLGT
-244 LDHHHLHQLL
+244 LDHRHLHQLL

-282 HAELEALLHRVA
+282 HAELEGLLHRIA

-302 VQEQGADADAL
+302 VQEQGADADSL
-313 LQLAGA
+313 LQLAKA

-362 RAQLHPASLAPLP
+362 RDALHPASLTALP
-375 SQAGQGAAPLGLGKS
+375 PSM
-390 QGVTAS
+390 T
-396 PTLAPQGTES
+396 
-406 TSTPLGDQAEAA
+406 
-418 TESVADLRQAGI
+418 
-430 TAENDTEH
+430 
-438 QADLSPSSAAL
+438 SSAASSATL
-449 VKQDGDDESFEPAL
+449 VGTLPGKRPAAESAALAPISGAVPVPLASPVANGAVPAVDASLPAMVDDTANAANSEE
-463 SPLFAEQEALLQA
+463 EAQA
-476 ADQMG
+476 AELFSQQDELLREAAGMG
-481 YQPSPAPVAED
+481 YQPEPALPNAQPDVPTNFAAQPADDGEHAAADTDYSRGESLNVAFEPAAEPALEVTATPVA
-492 PAPDPGLDE
+492 AP
-501 ISASGAMASPDI
+501 
-513 PVPAHGEPAMVHPA
+513 
-527 ANQDAEPVS
+527 EPVS
-536 MAQPV
+536 AVSSMQ
-541 PQPMAQPPEA
+541 
-551 ATGSDGSGGILS
+551 S
-563 LLGTRNMLRSRLRA
+563 LLGKRNMLRSRQRGQ
-577 SDTDAAPRTAR
+577 DAPVAPAPRAVPVAPAR
-588 TPSAP
+588 PVAP
-593 KAGAGQT
+593 A
-600 AAPVSPPA
+600 AAPVFTQQPAPVSQPAGQGMAAMGHYDDLPPVDLYGDGYEPQGDNGEYEEYLNQGFA
-608 AQQAGPGSAQTAM
+608 EQAPVMSHALVT
-621 VAPASSVPDDWSY
+621 APAQPTDLPPWDLDGQPSY
-634 DELPSHDDEED
+634 RP
-645 NQQDYQEY
+645 
-653 LAQGEQGVVTP
+653 GEPGAAAPVVM
-664 PRQAERGRAPA
+664 PA
-675 PALSQRTPEEAAP
+675 PATQPVAPVATAAVAAAP
-688 PWDPQGPSTGI
+688 VVQD
-699 QQPIIRD
+699 
-706 AAAASPP
+706 
-713 AAGQP
+713 
-718 ARPAAAQTV
+718 
-727 LEPSRAVPAQMEAT
+727 EPAQ
-741 APVLETID
+741 PVMETID
-749 WDSIDSDQAQEEP
+749 WDELESDEEP
-762 GDEPSKLLP
+762 QEGEATRLIPS
-771 ASLLDN
+771 SLLN
-777 CGDPW
+777 GCGDPW
-782 GELIAR
+782 AELIAH
-788 TRMGGRLRQ
+788 TQVGGRLRQ
-797 LAINGV
+797 LAINSV
-803 MVQEGSRVL
+803 MTREGDKVL

-823 SDRALM
+823 SDKARAD
-829 ELAAIIGPALG
+829 LAEIIGPALG
-840 GEVQVE
+840 QPVQVE
-846 VTLGTVP
+846 VTLGVVP
-853 DCETPLEIEQRL
+853 DKETPLEIEHRL

-871 QVKRDLEQD
+871 QVTRDLEQD
-880 PNIQFLRQR
+880 PNVQFLVQR
-889 FGAELHMDSIE
+889 FGAVLHHESIE

>member
-64 CEQGISSTPCGVC
+64 CEQGISSHPCGVC
-77 GTCKEI
+77 DTCREI

-174 HLKSLDQSQIAKQLE
+174 HLKSLDQTQIAKQLE
-189 WVLGEEGQPFE
+189 WVLDQEGQPFE

-231 SVGLASVLTMLGT
+231 SVRLESVLAMLGT
-244 LDHHHLHQLL
+244 LDHRHLQQLL

-282 HAELEALLHRVA
+282 HAELEGLLHRIA

-302 VQEQGADADAL
+302 VQEQGADADSL
-313 LQLAGA
+313 LQLAKA

-362 RAQLHPASLAPLP
+362 RDALHPASLTALP
-375 SQAGQGAAPLGLGKS
+375 PSMTSNATPVTSLPGKRPAAES
-390 QGVTAS
+390 A
-396 PTLAPQGTES
+396 TLAPISGAVPAVDVSLPAMTDDIGNPADSEEEA
-406 TSTPLGDQAEAA
+406 QAAELFSQQDELLREAA
-418 TESVADLRQAGI
+418 GMGYQPEPALPNAQPDVPAY
-430 TAENDTEH
+430 
-438 QADLSPSSAAL
+438 SAA
-449 VKQDGDDESFEPAL
+449 QSADDGEHAAAYADHSRSESLTAAFEPAL
-463 SPLFAEQEALLQA
+463 EPTAT
-476 ADQMG
+476 
-481 YQPSPAPVAED
+481 PVVA
-492 PAPDPGLDE
+492 
-501 ISASGAMASPDI
+501 
-513 PVPAHGEPAMVHPA
+513 
-527 ANQDAEPVS
+527 AEPVS
-536 MAQPV
+536 AVSSMQ
-541 PQPMAQPPEA
+541 
-551 ATGSDGSGGILS
+551 S
-563 LLGTRNMLRSRLRA
+563 LLGKRNMLRSRQRGQDA
-577 SDTDAAPRTAR
+577 PAAP
-588 TPSAP
+588 AP
-593 KAGAGQT
+593 RAVPVAPAKPVAPAAAPAVAQQP
-600 AAPVSPPA
+600 APVSQPAGQGMAAMGHYDDLPPVDLYGDGYEPQGDNGEYEEYLNQGFA
-608 AQQAGPGSAQTAM
+608 EQTQVMSHAP
-621 VAPASSVPDDWSY
+621 VTAPAQPTDLPPWDLDGQPSY
-634 DELPSHDDEED
+634 RP
-645 NQQDYQEY
+645 
-653 LAQGEQGVVTP
+653 GERSAAAPAVT
-664 PRQAERGRAPA
+664 PA
-675 PALSQRTPEEAAP
+675 PATQP
-688 PWDPQGPSTGI
+688 PVASTAV
-699 QQPIIRD
+699 
-706 AAAASPP
+706 AAALVT
-713 AAGQP
+713 QD
-718 ARPAAAQTV
+718 
-727 LEPSRAVPAQMEAT
+727 EPAQ
-741 APVLETID
+741 PVMETID
-749 WDSIDSDQAQEEP
+749 WDELESDNEPQEGEATRLI
-762 GDEPSKLLP
+762 PS
-771 ASLLDN
+771 SLLN
-777 CGDPW
+777 GCGDAW
-782 GELIAR
+782 AELIAH
-788 TRMGGRLRQ
+788 TQVGGRLRQ
-797 LAINGV
+797 LAINSV
-803 MVQEGSRVL
+803 MTREGDKVL

-823 SDRALM
+823 SDKARAD
-829 ELAAIIGPALG
+829 LAEIIGPALG
-840 GEVQVE
+840 QPVQVE
-846 VTLGTVP
+846 VTLGVVH
-853 DCETPLEIEQRL
+853 DKETPLEIEHRL

-871 QVKRDLEQD
+871 QVTRDLEQD
-880 PNIQFLRQR
+880 PNVQFLVQR
-889 FGAELHMDSIE
+889 FGAVLHHESIE

>member
-64 CEQGISSTPCGVC
+64 CEQGISSHPCGVC
-77 GTCKEI
+77 DTCREI

-189 WVLGEEGQPFE
+189 WVLDQEGQPFE

-231 SVGLASVLTMLGT
+231 SVRLESVLTMLGT

-362 RAQLHPASLAPLP
+362 REAVHPANLSALPVSMGALPGAGREAVSTLPGKPSGAEPAPHQAATAASTAVPAALTPTAPL
-375 SQAGQGAAPLGLGKS
+375 L
-390 QGVTAS
+390 V
-396 PTLAPQGTES
+396 
-406 TSTPLGDQAEAA
+406 
-418 TESVADLRQAGI
+418 V
-430 TAENDTEH
+430 
-438 QADLSPSSAAL
+438 QADEPAS
-449 VKQDGDDESFEPAL
+449 GDDESNAT
-463 SPLFAEQEALLQA
+463 LFAEQHELLEEAQR
-476 ADQMG
+476 MG
-481 YQPSPAPVAED
+481 YE
-492 PAPDPGLDE
+492 
-501 ISASGAMASPDI
+501 
-513 PVPAHGEPAMVHPA
+513 
-527 ANQDAEPVS
+527 
-536 MAQPV
+536 AQPMQPE
-541 PQPMAQPPEA
+541 PQTGGAPQAVEAQPLESEQPASFHEEVLPTATPAIAPEPEA
-551 ATGSDGSGGILS
+551 APSAASSMQS
-563 LLGTRNMLRSRLRA
+563 LLGKRNLLRSRLRGDAGAATSSVPPRATPSKPAA
-577 SDTDAAPRTAR
+577 SLTIPAVQPVAPAPSVPARQAAAAPAYAGPMTGYEDLPPLEAYDDSGSDYEEYLNQGFGDGPVSAPAAQAAAAPAPR
-588 TPSAP
+588 PSAP
-593 KAGAGQT
+593 QKASPASDDLPPWDLDGAPARAA
-600 AAPVSPPA
+600 AAPVAAAPVTTPLAVPENVQPTA
-608 AQQAGPGSAQTAM
+608 AQVM
-621 VAPASSVPDDWSY
+621 
-634 DELPSHDDEED
+634 
-645 NQQDYQEY
+645 
-653 LAQGEQGVVTP
+653 
-664 PRQAERGRAPA
+664 
-675 PALSQRTPEEAAP
+675 
-688 PWDPQGPSTGI
+688 
-699 QQPIIRD
+699 
-706 AAAASPP
+706 
-713 AAGQP
+713 
-718 ARPAAAQTV
+718 
-727 LEPSRAVPAQMEAT
+727 
-741 APVLETID
+741 ETID
-749 WDSIDSDQAQEEP
+749 WDELESDAQPDEGEEVTRLI
-762 GDEPSKLLP
+762 PS
-771 ASLLDN
+771 SLLVN
-777 CGDPW
+777 CGDAW
-782 GELIAR
+782 AELIAR
-788 TRMGGRLRQ
+788 TGVGGRLRQ
-797 LAINGV
+797 LAINSV
-803 MVQEGSRVL
+803 MTRQGELVSLV
-812 LTLKPEQRHLV
+812 LKPEQRHLV
-823 SDRALM
+823 SDRALAD
-829 ELAAIIGPALG
+829 LAEIIGPEFG
-840 GEVQVE
+840 QRVRVE
-846 VTLGTVP
+846 VTLGTDP
-853 DCETPLEIEQRL
+853 ARETPLEIEHRL

-871 QVKRDLEQD
+871 QVSRDLVDD
-880 PNIQFLRQR
+880 PNVQFLQQR
-889 FGAELHMDSIE
+889 FGAVLHPESIE
-900 PLNR
+900 PLSR

>member
-64 CEQGISSTPCGVC
+64 CEQGISSHPCGVC
-77 GTCKEI
+77 DTCREI

-174 HLKSLDQSQIAKQLE
+174 HLKSLDQTQIAKQLE
-189 WVLGEEGQPFE
+189 WVLDQEGQPFE

-231 SVGLASVLTMLGT
+231 SVRLESVLAMLGT
-244 LDHHHLHQLL
+244 LDHRHLHQLL

-282 HAELEALLHRVA
+282 HAELEGLLHRIA

-302 VQEQGADADAL
+302 VQEQGADADSL
-313 LQLAGA
+313 LQLAKA

-362 RAQLHPASLAPLP
+362 RDALHPASLTALP
-375 SQAGQGAAPLGLGKS
+375 PSM
-390 QGVTAS
+390 T
-396 PTLAPQGTES
+396 
-406 TSTPLGDQAEAA
+406 
-418 TESVADLRQAGI
+418 
-430 TAENDTEH
+430 
-438 QADLSPSSAAL
+438 SSAASNATPVASL
-449 VKQDGDDESFEPAL
+449 PGKRPAAESAAVAPISGAVPAVDVSLPAMTDDIGNPADSEEEAQAAELFSQQDELLREAAGMGYQPEPGLPHAQPDVPAHSAEQSADADDRAPAAADMDYSRSEPLTSPFEPAL
-463 SPLFAEQEALLQA
+463 EPTTE
-476 ADQMG
+476 
-481 YQPSPAPVAED
+481 PVA
-492 PAPDPGLDE
+492 A
-501 ISASGAMASPDI
+501 
-513 PVPAHGEPAMVHPA
+513 
-527 ANQDAEPVS
+527 
-536 MAQPV
+536 
-541 PQPMAQPPEA
+541 PEA
-551 ATGSDGSGGILS
+551 VSAVSSMQS
-563 LLGTRNMLRSRLRA
+563 LLGKRNMLRSRQRGQDA
-577 SDTDAAPRTAR
+577 PAAPAPRAVPVAPAR
-588 TPSAP
+588 PVAP
-593 KAGAGQT
+593 AAAPVVTQQPAPVGQPAGQGMATMGHYDDLPPVDLYNDSYEPHGDNGDYEEYLNQGFAGQT
-600 AAPVSPPA
+600 PVMSHAPVTAPAQPTDLPPWDLDGQPSYRPGERSAAAPAVTPAPAIQPPVATTAVAAAPVTQDEPP
-608 AQQAGPGSAQTAM
+608 
-621 VAPASSVPDDWSY
+621 
-634 DELPSHDDEED
+634 
-645 NQQDYQEY
+645 
-653 LAQGEQGVVTP
+653 
-664 PRQAERGRAPA
+664 
-675 PALSQRTPEEAAP
+675 
-688 PWDPQGPSTGI
+688 
-699 QQPIIRD
+699 QP
-706 AAAASPP
+706 
-713 AAGQP
+713 
-718 ARPAAAQTV
+718 V
-727 LEPSRAVPAQMEAT
+727 M
-741 APVLETID
+741 ETID
-749 WDSIDSDQAQEEP
+749 WDELESDSEPQEGEATRLI
-762 GDEPSKLLP
+762 PS
-771 ASLLDN
+771 SLLN
-777 CGDPW
+777 GCGDPW
-782 GELIAR
+782 AELIAH
-788 TRMGGRLRQ
+788 TQVGGRLRQ
-797 LAINGV
+797 LAINSV
-803 MVQEGSRVL
+803 MTREGDKVL

-823 SDRALM
+823 SDKARAD
-829 ELAAIIGPALG
+829 LAEIIGPALG
-840 GEVQVE
+840 QPVQVE
-846 VTLGTVP
+846 VTLGVVP
-853 DCETPLEIEQRL
+853 DQETPLEIEHRL

-871 QVKRDLEQD
+871 QVTRDLEQD
-880 PNIQFLRQR
+880 PNVQFLVQR
-889 FGAELHMDSIE
+889 FGAVLHHESIE

>member
-64 CEQGISSTPCGVC
+64 CEQGISSHPCGVC
-77 GTCKEI
+77 DTCREI

-174 HLKSLDQSQIAKQLE
+174 HLKSLDQTQIAKQLE
-189 WVLGEEGQPFE
+189 WVLDQEGQPFE

-231 SVGLASVLTMLGT
+231 SVRLESVLAMLGT
-244 LDHHHLHQLL
+244 LDHRHLHQLL

-282 HAELEALLHRVA
+282 HAELEGLLHRIA

-302 VQEQGADADAL
+302 VQEQGADADSL
-313 LQLAGA
+313 LQLAKA

-362 RAQLHPASLAPLP
+362 RDALHPASLTALP
-375 SQAGQGAAPLGLGKS
+375 PSMTSNATPVASLPGKPPAAES
-390 QGVTAS
+390 A
-396 PTLAPQGTES
+396 TLAPISGAVPAPLAS
-406 TSTPLGDQAEAA
+406 PVATSVVPAVDVSLPAMTDDIGNPADSEEEAQAAELFSQQDELLREAA
-418 TESVADLRQAGI
+418 G
-430 TAENDTEH
+430 
-438 QADLSPSSAAL
+438 
-449 VKQDGDDESFEPAL
+449 
-463 SPLFAEQEALLQA
+463 
-476 ADQMG
+476 MG
-481 YQPSPAPVAED
+481 YQP
-492 PAPDPGLDE
+492 
-501 ISASGAMASPDI
+501 
-513 PVPAHGEPAMVHPA
+513 EPALPRVQP
-527 ANQDAEPVS
+527 DVS
-536 MAQPV
+536 AHSAAQPV
-541 PQPMAQPPEA
+541 DADDRAPAAADTDYSRGAPVTAPEA
-551 ATGSDGSGGILS
+551 VSAVSSMQS
-563 LLGTRNMLRSRLRA
+563 LLGKRNMLRSRQRGQEAL
-577 SDTDAAPRTAR
+577 AAPAPRAVPVAPAR
-588 TPSAP
+588 PVAP
-593 KAGAGQT
+593 AAAPAIAQQPVPVSQPAEQGMAAMGHYDDLPPVDLYGDGYEPQGDNGEYEEYLNQGFAGQT
-600 AAPVSPPA
+600 QVMSHATVTAPAQPTDLPPWDLDGQPSYRPGDRSAGALAVTPAPATQPPVVTTAVAAAPVTQDEPP
-608 AQQAGPGSAQTAM
+608 
-621 VAPASSVPDDWSY
+621 
-634 DELPSHDDEED
+634 
-645 NQQDYQEY
+645 
-653 LAQGEQGVVTP
+653 
-664 PRQAERGRAPA
+664 
-675 PALSQRTPEEAAP
+675 
-688 PWDPQGPSTGI
+688 
-699 QQPIIRD
+699 QP
-706 AAAASPP
+706 
-713 AAGQP
+713 
-718 ARPAAAQTV
+718 V
-727 LEPSRAVPAQMEAT
+727 M
-741 APVLETID
+741 ETID
-749 WDSIDSDQAQEEP
+749 WDELESDSEPQEGEATRLI
-762 GDEPSKLLP
+762 PS
-771 ASLLDN
+771 SLLN
-777 CGDPW
+777 GCGDPW
-782 GELIAR
+782 AELIAH
-788 TRMGGRLRQ
+788 TQVGGRLRQ
-797 LAINGV
+797 LAINSV
-803 MVQEGSRVL
+803 MTREGDKIL

-823 SDRALM
+823 SDKARAD
-829 ELAAIIGPALG
+829 LAEIIGPALG
-840 GEVQVE
+840 QPVQVE
-846 VTLGTVP
+846 VTLGVVP
-853 DCETPLEIEQRL
+853 DQETPLEIEHRL

-871 QVKRDLEQD
+871 QVTRDLEQD
-880 PNIQFLRQR
+880 PNVQFLVQR
-889 FGAELHMDSIE
+889 FGAVLHHESIE

>member
-64 CEQGISSTPCGVC
+64 CEQGISSHPCGVC
-77 GTCKEI
+77 DTCREI

-174 HLKSLDQSQIAKQLE
+174 HLKSLDQTQIAKQLE
-189 WVLGEEGQPFE
+189 WVLDQEGQPFE

-231 SVGLASVLTMLGT
+231 SVRLDSVLAMLGT
-244 LDHHHLHQLL
+244 LDHRHLHQLL

-282 HAELEALLHRVA
+282 HAELEGLLHRIA

-302 VQEQGADADAL
+302 VQEQGADADSL
-313 LQLAGA
+313 LQLAKA

-362 RAQLHPASLAPLP
+362 RDALHPASLTALP
-375 SQAGQGAAPLGLGKS
+375 PSMTSNATPVASLPGKRPAAES
-390 QGVTAS
+390 A
-396 PTLAPQGTES
+396 TLAPISGAVPAVDVSLPAMTDDIGNPADSEEEA
-406 TSTPLGDQAEAA
+406 QAAELFSQQDELLREAA
-418 TESVADLRQAGI
+418 GMGYQPEPALPNAQPDVPAY
-430 TAENDTEH
+430 
-438 QADLSPSSAAL
+438 SAA
-449 VKQDGDDESFEPAL
+449 QSADDGEHAAAYADNSRGESLTAAFEPAL
-463 SPLFAEQEALLQA
+463 EPTAT
-476 ADQMG
+476 
-481 YQPSPAPVAED
+481 PVVA
-492 PAPDPGLDE
+492 
-501 ISASGAMASPDI
+501 
-513 PVPAHGEPAMVHPA
+513 
-527 ANQDAEPVS
+527 AEPVS
-536 MAQPV
+536 AVSSMQ
-541 PQPMAQPPEA
+541 
-551 ATGSDGSGGILS
+551 S
-563 LLGTRNMLRSRLRA
+563 LLGKRNMLRSRQRGQDA
-577 SDTDAAPRTAR
+577 PAAP
-588 TPSAP
+588 AP
-593 KAGAGQT
+593 RAVPVAPAKPVAPAAAPAVAQQPAPVSQPAGQGMAAMGHYDDLPPVDLYGDGYEPQGDNGEYEEYLNQGFAGQT
-600 AAPVSPPA
+600 QVMSHAPVTAPAQSTDLPPWDLDRQPSYRPSERSAGVAAVTPAPATQPPVATTAVAAAPVTQDEPP
-608 AQQAGPGSAQTAM
+608 
-621 VAPASSVPDDWSY
+621 
-634 DELPSHDDEED
+634 
-645 NQQDYQEY
+645 
-653 LAQGEQGVVTP
+653 
-664 PRQAERGRAPA
+664 
-675 PALSQRTPEEAAP
+675 
-688 PWDPQGPSTGI
+688 
-699 QQPIIRD
+699 QP
-706 AAAASPP
+706 
-713 AAGQP
+713 
-718 ARPAAAQTV
+718 V
-727 LEPSRAVPAQMEAT
+727 M
-741 APVLETID
+741 ETID
-749 WDSIDSDQAQEEP
+749 WDELESDSEPQEGEATRLI
-762 GDEPSKLLP
+762 PS
-771 ASLLDN
+771 SLLN
-777 CGDPW
+777 GCGDPW
-782 GELIAR
+782 AELIAH
-788 TRMGGRLRQ
+788 TQVGGRLRQ
-797 LAINGV
+797 LAINSV
-803 MVQEGSRVL
+803 MTREGDKVL

-823 SDRALM
+823 SDKARAD
-829 ELAAIIGPALG
+829 LAEIIGPALG
-840 GEVQVE
+840 QPVQVE
-846 VTLGTVP
+846 VMLGVVP
-853 DCETPLEIEQRL
+853 DKETPLEIEHRL

-871 QVKRDLEQD
+871 QVTRDLEQD
-880 PNIQFLRQR
+880 PNVQFLVQR
-889 FGAELHMDSIE
+889 FGAVLHHESIE

>member
-64 CEQGISSTPCGVC
+64 CEQGISSHPCGVC
-77 GTCKEI
+77 DTCREI

-174 HLKSLDQSQIAKQLE
+174 HLKSLDQTQIAKQLE
-189 WVLGEEGQPFE
+189 WVLDQEGQPFE

-231 SVGLASVLTMLGT
+231 SVRLDSVLAMLGT
-244 LDHHHLHQLL
+244 LDHRHLHQLL

-282 HAELEALLHRVA
+282 HAELEGLLHRIA

-302 VQEQGADADAL
+302 VQEQGADADSL
-313 LQLAGA
+313 LQLAKA

-362 RAQLHPASLAPLP
+362 RDALHPASLTAFPP
-375 SQAGQGAAPLGLGKS
+375 SM
-390 QGVTAS
+390 T
-396 PTLAPQGTES
+396 
-406 TSTPLGDQAEAA
+406 
-418 TESVADLRQAGI
+418 
-430 TAENDTEH
+430 
-438 QADLSPSSAAL
+438 SSAASSATSVASL
-449 VKQDGDDESFEPAL
+449 PGKRPAAESAALAPISGAVPAVDASQPAMVDDTANAANSEEEAQAAELFSQQDELLREAAGMGYQPEPALPNAQPDVLAHSAAQSADADDRAPATDYADYSRAESLTAPFEPAL
-463 SPLFAEQEALLQA
+463 ESTAT
-476 ADQMG
+476 
-481 YQPSPAPVAED
+481 PVA
-492 PAPDPGLDE
+492 A
-501 ISASGAMASPDI
+501 
-513 PVPAHGEPAMVHPA
+513 
-527 ANQDAEPVS
+527 AEPVS
-536 MAQPV
+536 AVSSMQ
-541 PQPMAQPPEA
+541 
-551 ATGSDGSGGILS
+551 S
-563 LLGTRNMLRSRLRA
+563 LLGKRNMLRSRQRGQDA
-577 SDTDAAPRTAR
+577 PAAPAPRAVPVAPAR
-588 TPSAP
+588 PVAP
-593 KAGAGQT
+593 AAAPAVAQQP
-600 AAPVSPPA
+600 APVSQPAGQGMGHYDDLPPVDLYGDGYEPQGDNGEYEEYLNQGFA
-608 AQQAGPGSAQTAM
+608 EQAPVLGHAPVT
-621 VAPASSVPDDWSY
+621 APAQPTDLPPWDLDGQPSY
-634 DELPSHDDEED
+634 RP
-645 NQQDYQEY
+645 
-653 LAQGEQGVVTP
+653 G
-664 PRQAERGRAPA
+664 ERGAMAPA
-675 PALSQRTPEEAAP
+675 PATQPVAPVATAAVAAAP
-688 PWDPQGPSTGI
+688 V
-699 QQPIIRD
+699 
-706 AAAASPP
+706 
-713 AAGQP
+713 
-718 ARPAAAQTV
+718 AQS
-727 LEPSRAVPAQMEAT
+727 EPAQ
-741 APVLETID
+741 PVMETID
-749 WDSIDSDQAQEEP
+749 WDELESDEEP
-762 GDEPSKLLP
+762 QEGEATRLIPS
-771 ASLLDN
+771 SLLN
-777 CGDPW
+777 GCGDPW
-782 GELIAR
+782 AELIAH
-788 TRMGGRLRQ
+788 TQVGGRLRQ
-797 LAINGV
+797 LAINSV
-803 MVQEGSRVL
+803 MTREGDKVL

-823 SDRALM
+823 SDKARAD
-829 ELAAIIGPALG
+829 LAEIIGPALG
-840 GEVQVE
+840 QPVQVE
-846 VTLGTVP
+846 VTLGVVP
-853 DCETPLEIEQRL
+853 DKETPLEIEHRL

-871 QVKRDLEQD
+871 QVTRDLEQD
-880 PNIQFLRQR
+880 PNVQFLVQR
-889 FGAELHMDSIE
+889 FGAVLHHESIE

>member
-64 CEQGISSTPCGVC
+64 CEQGISSHPCGVC
-77 GTCKEI
+77 DTCREI

-174 HLKSLDQSQIAKQLE
+174 HLKSLDQTQIAKQLE
-189 WVLGEEGQPFE
+189 WVLDQEGQPFE

-231 SVGLASVLTMLGT
+231 SVRLESVLAMLGT
-244 LDHHHLHQLL
+244 LDHRHLHQLL

-282 HAELEALLHRVA
+282 HAELEGLLHRIA

-302 VQEQGADADAL
+302 VQEQGADADSL
-313 LQLAGA
+313 LQLAKA

-362 RAQLHPASLAPLP
+362 RDALHPASLTALPPSMTSNATPVASLPGKRPAAESAKVAPISGAVPAVDVSLP
-375 SQAGQGAAPLGLGKS
+375 AMTDDIGNPADSEEEAQAAELFSQQDELLR
-390 QGVTAS
+390 
-396 PTLAPQGTES
+396 
-406 TSTPLGDQAEAA
+406 EAA
-418 TESVADLRQAGI
+418 GMGYQPDPAL
-430 TAENDTEH
+430 
-438 QADLSPSSAAL
+438 SAAQPD
-449 VKQDGDDESFEPAL
+449 VSAHSAEQSADADDRAPSAADTDYSRGESLTAPFEPAL
-463 SPLFAEQEALLQA
+463 
-476 ADQMG
+476 
-481 YQPSPAPVAED
+481 
-492 PAPDPGLDE
+492 
-501 ISASGAMASPDI
+501 
-513 PVPAHGEPAMVHPA
+513 EPTTT
-527 ANQDAEPVS
+527 PVS
-536 MAQPV
+536 A
-541 PQPMAQPPEA
+541 PEA
-551 ATGSDGSGGILS
+551 VSAVSSMQS
-563 LLGTRNMLRSRLRA
+563 LLGKRNMLRSRQRGQDA
-577 SDTDAAPRTAR
+577 PAAP
-588 TPSAP
+588 AP
-593 KAGAGQT
+593 RAV
-600 AAPVSPPA
+600 P
-608 AQQAGPGSAQTAM
+608 
-621 VAPASSVPDDWSY
+621 VAPARPVAPAAAPAVTQQPAPVGQPAGQGMATMGHYDD
-634 DELPSHDDEED
+634 LPPVDLYGDGYEPQGD
-645 NQQDYQEY
+645 NGEYEEY
-653 LAQGEQGVVTP
+653 LSQGFAEQTQVMSHAPVTAPAQPSDLPPWDLDGQPSYQPGERGAAAPAVTP
-664 PRQAERGRAPA
+664 APA
-675 PALSQRTPEEAAP
+675 PLP
-688 PWDPQGPSTGI
+688 PVAT
-699 QQPIIRD
+699 
-706 AAAASPP
+706 
-713 AAGQP
+713 
-718 ARPAAAQTV
+718 T
-727 LEPSRAVPAQMEAT
+727 AVAVAHVTQDEPAQ
-741 APVLETID
+741 PVMETID
-749 WDSIDSDQAQEEP
+749 WDELESDSEPQEGEATRLI
-762 GDEPSKLLP
+762 PS
-771 ASLLDN
+771 SLLN
-777 CGDPW
+777 GCGDAW
-782 GELIAR
+782 AELIAH
-788 TRMGGRLRQ
+788 TQVGGRLRQ
-797 LAINGV
+797 LAINSV
-803 MVQEGSRVL
+803 MTREGDKVL

-823 SDRALM
+823 SDKARAD
-829 ELAAIIGPALG
+829 LAEIIGPALG
-840 GEVQVE
+840 QPVQVE
-846 VTLGTVP
+846 VTLGVVP
-853 DCETPLEIEQRL
+853 DQETPLEIEHRL

-871 QVKRDLEQD
+871 QVTRDLEQD
-880 PNIQFLRQR
+880 PNVQFLVQR
-889 FGAELHMDSIE
+889 FGAVLHHESIE

>member
-1 MSYQVLA
+1 MLASGLNALSSQHDGFMSYQVLA

-64 CEQGISSTPCGVC
+64 CEQGISSHPCGVC
-77 GTCKEI
+77 DTCREI

-174 HLKSLDQSQIAKQLE
+174 HLKSLDQTQIAKQLE
-189 WVLGEEGQPFE
+189 WVLDQEGQPFE

-231 SVGLASVLTMLGT
+231 SVRLDSVLAMLGT
-244 LDHHHLHQLL
+244 LDHRHLHQLL

-282 HAELEALLHRVA
+282 HAELEGLLHRIA

-313 LQLAGA
+313 LQLAKA

-362 RAQLHPASLAPLP
+362 REVLHPACLSALP
-375 SQAGQGAAPLGLGKS
+375 
-390 QGVTAS
+390 
-396 PTLAPQGTES
+396 
-406 TSTPLGDQAEAA
+406 
-418 TESVADLRQAGI
+418 
-430 TAENDTEH
+430 
-438 QADLSPSSAAL
+438 PSMA
-449 VKQDGDDESFEPAL
+449 
-463 SPLFAEQEALLQA
+463 
-476 ADQMG
+476 
-481 YQPSPAPVAED
+481 PAPVAEMGTLPGKL
-492 PAPDPGLDE
+492 PAAEHAALPAASEAASVAAPNPQAAAPVVEPAGATDASEVASSEEEAQAAELFSQQDELLREAAGMGYQPDATLADDAV
-501 ISASGAMASPDI
+501 SSGELQA
-513 PVPAHGEPAMVHPA
+513 PAHGDNPGEEPDPLASGPAGQVSAMA
-527 ANQDAEPVS
+527 APVASTAPQVEAESAPVS
-536 MAQPV
+536 MVSSMQ
-541 PQPMAQPPEA
+541 
-551 ATGSDGSGGILS
+551 S
-563 LLGTRNMLRSRLRA
+563 LLGKRNMLRSRQRGQEPVATTPAPRAVPVAPARSAAVMPAAPAIPPSQPAPQPESRQSAAQGAPAMGGQYGELPPVDLYADGYDEGGDNGGYEEYLSQSFMASPMPAPSATPAGGNAVVQASQSTQA
-577 SDTDAAPRTAR
+577 SDLPPWDLEGQPSYQPGVQVAPAAAELP
-588 TPSAP
+588 
-593 KAGAGQT
+593 
-600 AAPVSPPA
+600 PPA
-608 AQQAGPGSAQTAM
+608 AATPAQVAGS
-621 VAPASSVPDDWSY
+621 
-634 DELPSHDDEED
+634 
-645 NQQDYQEY
+645 
-653 LAQGEQGVVTP
+653 
-664 PRQAERGRAPA
+664 
-675 PALSQRTPEEAAP
+675 
-688 PWDPQGPSTGI
+688 
-699 QQPIIRD
+699 D
-706 AAAASPP
+706 AAQS
-713 AAGQP
+713 
-718 ARPAAAQTV
+718 V
-727 LEPSRAVPAQMEAT
+727 M
-741 APVLETID
+741 ETID
-749 WDSIDSDQAQEEP
+749 WDELESDDIPQEGEASRLI
-762 GDEPSKLLP
+762 PS
-771 ASLLDN
+771 SLLSN

-782 GELIAR
+782 AELIAH
-788 TRMGGRLRQ
+788 TQVGGRLRQ
-797 LAINGV
+797 LAINSV
-803 MVQEGSRVL
+803 MTREGDRVL

-823 SDRALM
+823 SDKARAD
-829 ELAAIIGPALG
+829 LAEIIGPALG
-840 GEVQVE
+840 QPVQVE
-846 VTLGTVP
+846 VTLGVVP
-853 DCETPLEIEQRL
+853 EQETPLEIEHRL

-871 QVKRDLEQD
+871 QVTRDLEQD
-880 PNIQFLRQR
+880 PNIQFLIQR
-889 FGAELHMDSIE
+889 FGAELHRESIE